1 MTARL
6 SHQSTDPSSHVK
18 STLKMRPHHFT
29 TTRQLSPS
37 LSASAT
43 NVPRLH
49 ETSQKVVIMHS
60 LTLGSAQ
67 KDVKYERRT
76 AVRCLILKED
86 KICII
91 HVEKG
96 NYYKLPGG
104 GVEPEDSDDTVSC
117 QREALEETGCEVIV
131 RPELIAQ
138 TTEFRG
144 TLQ

>member
-1 MTARL
+1 
-6 SHQSTDPSSHVK
+6 
-18 STLKMRPHHFT
+18 
-29 TTRQLSPS
+29 
-37 LSASAT
+37 
-43 NVPRLH
+43 
-49 ETSQKVVIMHS
+49 MHS
-60 LTLGSAQ
+60 LTLRSAQ

-91 HVEKG
+91 HVKKG

-117 QREALEETGCEVIV
+117 QREALEESGCEVIV

>member
-1 MTARL
+1 
-6 SHQSTDPSSHVK
+6 
-18 STLKMRPHHFT
+18 
-29 TTRQLSPS
+29 
-37 LSASAT
+37 
-43 NVPRLH
+43 
-49 ETSQKVVIMHS
+49 MHS

-67 KDVKYERRT
+67 KDVKYETRT

-91 HVEKG
+91 HVKKG

-104 GVEPEDSDDTVSC
+104 GVGPEDPNDIVSC

-131 RPELIAQ
+131 RSELIAQ